1 MEAVRS
7 IRNSSSVAPEAIFRY
22 GLMVIAVLVM
32 VAELHNLVEY
42 FFAGLLVAW
51 FGVKVHRRD
60 FHFVRTPLDL
70 PIVLFVVWIALTIPF
85 SVDPGYSFA
94 EWRKTVL
101 QISMFYFVANVV
113 NNETHVRHVLYA
125 VMLGVIASGA
135 FGIVDHLARGDSLFD
150 RTSHAASLAS
160 SGQFF
165 STYLVMGVPF
175 FWLLFQERAG
185 RFAPWHVGFLFVMT
199 VTALFLSHTRGAWV
213 AFVAQL
219 IVFGLLRVKR
229 KWRTWGI
236 VAVTC
241 GALFVGGGLFKASQ
255 GHFPQLTQ
263 HVPHKSFLNF
273 SNMQIRLDVW
283 SAAIDQIAARSLL
296 GYGYGKHTFQKKNE
310 ERHAGITVG
319 FNKEPLVNF
328 HVHNT
333 WLSLVYETGLPG
345 LTLLALVLVAIIRT
359 AVQDVREGGE
369 TLVGNLGFCIL
380 LLVVGVVVRNVF
392 DMMFLGGLA
401 YLFWLLTGLYFAL
414 KYFDTCL
421 TKN

>member
-1 MEAVRS
+1 M
-7 IRNSSSVAPEAIFRY
+7 AIA
-22 GLMVIAVLVM
+22 LLVM

-42 FFAGLLVAW
+42 FFVGLLVAW
-51 FGVKVHRRD
+51 FGVRIHRRD

-85 SVDPGYSFA
+85 SVDPEYSFA

-101 QISMFYFVANVV
+101 QISMFYFVVNVV
-113 NNETHVRHVLYA
+113 NNGTHARHVLYA
-125 VMLGVIASGA
+125 VMLGVIAFSA
-135 FGIVDHLARGDSLFD
+135 FGIVDHLARGDGLFD

-185 RFAPWHVGFLFVMT
+185 RFATWQVGFLFVMS
-199 VTALFLSHTRGAWV
+199 VVALFLSHTRGAWV

-241 GALFVGGGLFKASQ
+241 GVLFVGGVFKASQ
-255 GHFPQLTQ
+255 SHFPQLAQ
-263 HVPHKSFLNF
+263 HVPAESFWDF
-273 SNMQIRLDVW
+273 SSMQVRLAIWPV
-283 SAAIDQIAARSLL
+283 AIDQTIARPML
-296 GYGYGKHTFQKKNE
+296 GHGYGKHTFQKKNE
-310 ERHAGITVG
+310 ERHAEITAGVD
-319 FNKEPLVNF
+319 KKPLVNF
-328 HVHNT
+328 HVHNA
-333 WLSLVYETGLPG
+333 WLSLAYETGLPG

-359 AVQDVREGGE
+359 AVQDVREGGG
-369 TLVGNLGFCIL
+369 TLVGNFGFCIL
-380 LLVVGVVVRNVF
+380 LLVVGVVVRNMF
-392 DMMFLGGLA
+392 DMMFLGSLA
-401 YLFWLLTGLYFAL
+401 YLFWLLTGLHFAL
-414 KYFDTCL
+414 KVHQGTSGPGSGL
-421 TKN
+421 STVV